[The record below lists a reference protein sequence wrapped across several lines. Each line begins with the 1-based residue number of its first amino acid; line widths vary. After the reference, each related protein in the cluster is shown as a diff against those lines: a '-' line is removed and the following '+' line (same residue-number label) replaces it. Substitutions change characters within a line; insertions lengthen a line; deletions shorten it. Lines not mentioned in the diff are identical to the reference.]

1 LKSVDAQFKQPDR
14 IDSKMDIPTRIAAA
28 IAPYHDDYITR
39 SVVYTF
45 NKLSA
50 YEVTDTHC
58 IFRFPYSANT
68 FWTNYKY
75 TMYSS
80 EKSSLNHLKIGIKVK
95 LTNGEIRTISESDEL
110 EPSRWYSIAHW
121 VIPSVQPNNDNYIYF
136 KVSNT
141 SDEFR
146 ISLLGFTDLFP
157 KSTSYVLLSHN
168 EVNPNVWVGNEGYR
182 SAFIFKKSP
191 SDTEYDSIELSNDDY
206 MNMTQILPISDY
218 L

>member
-1 LKSVDAQFKQPDR
+1 
-14 IDSKMDIPTRIAAA
+14 MDIPTRIAAA
-28 IAPYHDDYITR
+28 IDPDHDDYIAR

-50 YEVTDTHC
+50 YEVTDTHH

-95 LTNGEIRTISESDEL
+95 LNDGEIRTISESDEL
-110 EPSRWYSIAHW
+110 EPSRWYSAHW
-121 VIPSVQPNNDNYIYF
+121 AIPSVRPNDDNYIYF

-141 SDEFR
+141 PDEFR

-157 KSTSYVLLSHN
+157 KAQSYALLSYT
-168 EVNPNVWVGNEGYR
+168 EVNPNVWVGIEGYR
-182 SAFIFKKSP
+182 PAFIFKKSP
-191 SDTEYDSIELSNDDY
+191 LEAERDSIELVNDDY
-206 MNMTQILPISDY
+206 MNMTLIRPIGDY

>member
-1 LKSVDAQFKQPDR
+1 LKSTPRQSKNPDR
-14 IDSKMDIPTRIAAA
+14 IYSKMDIPTRIAAA
-28 IAPYHDDYITR
+28 IDPDHDEYVAR

-75 TMYSS
+75 VLHSS

-95 LTNGEIRTISESDEL
+95 LQNGEKYTISPSDEL

-121 VIPSVQPNNDNYIYF
+121 VIPSVQPNNDNYMYF

-141 SDEFR
+141 PDEFR

-157 KSTSYVLLSHN
+157 ETPSYTLLSHN
-168 EVNPNVWVGNEGYR
+168 EVCPNVWVGDEGYIPTL
-182 SAFIFKKSP
+182 IFKKSTP
-191 SDTEYDSIELSNDDY
+191 NAERDSIEAIHNVYMDTTLIRPIADY
-206 MNMTQILPISDY
+206 F
-218 L
+218 